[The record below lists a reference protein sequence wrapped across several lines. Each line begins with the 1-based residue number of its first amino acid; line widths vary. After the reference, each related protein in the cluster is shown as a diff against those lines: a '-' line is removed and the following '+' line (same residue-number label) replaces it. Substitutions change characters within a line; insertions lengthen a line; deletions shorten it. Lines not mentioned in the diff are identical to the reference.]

1 MTASNQ
7 STEENSQKR
16 IRRDY
21 MRKILSGGLL
31 TLYLVMLIWLVLF
44 KLQYNILSVFNYH
57 HRSLNLNPFVFP
69 LKVNGRIN
77 FGEMIDNVIIFIPFG
92 VLLNVNFKK
101 VGFLPK
107 FALILVF
114 SITCELIQF
123 IFAIGATDITD
134 VITNTVGGFLGL
146 ELYSLSNKYINN
158 KKLDRVII
166 FVGTLLLVLLLYY
179 RIHILRLKY

>member
-1 MTASNQ
+1 MTAFNQ
-7 STEENSQKR
+7 STGKNSQKR

-21 MRKILSGGLL
+21 MGKILSRGLL
-31 TLYLVMLIWLVLF
+31 ALYLVILIWLVLF
-44 KLQYNILSVFNYH
+44 KLQYNILSVFNYPH
-57 HRSLNLNPFVFP
+57 GSLNLNPFAAP
-69 LKVNGRIN
+69 LNVNGRIN
-77 FGEMIDNVIIFIPFG
+77 FGEMIDNFIIFIPLG
-92 VLLNVNFKK
+92 LLLNVNFKK

-107 FALILVF
+107 FSLILVF
-114 SITCELIQF
+114 SLTCELIQF

-158 KKLDRVII
+158 KILDRVII
-166 FVGTLLLVLLLYY
+166 SVGILLLVLLLYI